1 MGHMQIFGCFSS
13 NKMEFYGFCAE
24 KLRHRRALR
33 GYVRRERRG
42 RGLIGTKETSSGLKG
57 EGDKG
62 ERLMDIGE
70 GDSALTHGA
79 LNKDGSAVGCSARE
93 TSWTEASWAADLR
106 SR

>member
-1 MGHMQIFGCFSS
+1 M
-13 NKMEFYGFCAE
+13 
-24 KLRHRRALR
+24 
-33 GYVRRERRG
+33 
-42 RGLIGTKETSSGLKG
+42 GTKETSSGLK
-57 EGDKG
+57 
-62 ERLMDIGE
+62 GE